1 MEQYFFEYAPII
13 IVVIAFIFKNKIFA
27 TPTELQSL
35 KVEMQTMKVEIL
47 NQIKEEYAT
56 KELLNFVREDME
68 AIKEELKD
76 LNAFLRSNYKGK

>member
-1 MEQYFFEYAPII
+1 MEQYFIEYAPII
-13 IVVIAFIFKNKIFA
+13 IVVIVFIFKNKIFA

-56 KELLNFVREDME
+56 KELLNFVRQDME

-76 LNAFLRSNYKGK
+76 LNAFLRTEYKHR